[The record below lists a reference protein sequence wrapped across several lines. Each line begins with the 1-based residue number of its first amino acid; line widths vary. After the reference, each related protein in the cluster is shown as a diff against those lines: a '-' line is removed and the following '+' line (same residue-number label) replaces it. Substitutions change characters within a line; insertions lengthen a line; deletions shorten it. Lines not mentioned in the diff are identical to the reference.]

1 MLTCHCEEERDE
13 AISMK
18 LRTIDTF
25 VLHRRGIAS
34 PQRGSQ

>member
-1 MLTCHCEEERDE
+1 
-13 AISMK
+13 MK

-25 VLHRRGIAS
+25 VLHGRGIAS